1 MIAFDELVDKRN
13 IDLSI
18 VFMPN
23 LLLFM
28 VTVKYS
34 LLIMN
39 QYLFIRADIFVL
51 LLLIHDFQSLYD
63 IRFQKDLTTS

>member
-51 LLLIHDFQSLYD
+51 LLLIHDF
-63 IRFQKDLTTS
+63 

>member
-1 MIAFDELVDKRN
+1 MIAFHKLRDKRK

-18 VFMPN
+18 VFMLN
-23 LLLFM
+23 ILLFM

-34 LLIMN
+34 LLIVN

-51 LLLIHDFQSLYD
+51 LLLIHDFRSLYG
-63 IRFQKDLTTS
+63 IRFKKDLTIF

>member
-1 MIAFDELVDKRN
+1 MIAYDELVDKRN

-51 LLLIHDFQSLYD
+51 LLLIHDFRSLYD
-63 IRFQKDLTTS
+63 IRFKKDLTTF